1 MLRELARGTV
11 QVVILPVRAPVPR
24 LELEVE
30 RAIDRAL
37 AGQLTDAI
45 AWSLARRARR
55 PPRRGDRVVARA
67 TPVELD
73 VQVIPDRRR
82 RRDGVE
88 HQREN
93 RSQRLLIRVLE
104 STLLDNLVEH
114 LLESPEFQLILE
126 RVASSPEVLAAV
138 THHTETLTE
147 EMVDDV
153 RSRSRKVDDLAERT
167 VRGGLRRPRPTGPAP
182 STP

>member
-1 MLRELARGTV
+1 MLRELARGTI
-11 QVVILPVRAPVPR
+11 QVVVLPVRVVQPR

-45 AWSLARRARR
+45 AWSLARH
-55 PPRRGDRVVARA
+55 RVVERVASQVMR
-67 TPVELD
+67 ELD
-73 VQVIPDRRR
+73 VDRIVDAVLDDPRT
-82 RRDGVE
+82 E
-88 HQREN
+88 
-93 RSQRLLIRVLE
+93 RLLIRVLE
-104 STLLDNLVEH
+104 STLLDNLTEH

-138 THHTETLTE
+138 SHHTETLAE

-153 RSRSRKVDDLAERT
+153 RARSRKVDDVAERA
-167 VRGGLRRPRPTGPAP
+167 VRGWLRRPRPAP
-182 STP
+182 ST